1 MSPMTMMPVM
11 PVVVVMPMAPMVVM
25 PVPLNVL
32 QESLI
37 RAYAL
42 RALLR
47 R

>member
-11 PVVVVMPMAPMVVM
+11 PVVVMPMAPMVVM